1 MKKII
6 SVLLAVAMLA
16 ALTVPA
22 FAVEDI
28 TISKDE
34 PAAGP
39 DGAQKATVDV
49 VTKTT
54 NTDGA
59 DAYTYSVTFPASF
72 VFDWGDTN
80 AKSAAYKVTSQLLL
94 GASLDV
100 SVAADNGGEMT
111 NESTASTLTYT
122 LTNGGSTHFTEV
134 NNEATPTAAPS
145 VSIAKE
151 EYKGVPIAAYTGRL
165 TYTVTY
171 NAPTP

>member
-22 FAVEDI
+22 FAADI

-39 DGAQKATVDV
+39 DGAQTATVDV

-54 NTDGA
+54 NTEGA
-59 DAYTYSVTFPASF
+59 DVYTYSVTFPASF
-72 VFDWGDTN
+72 EFAWGDTA
-80 AKSAAYKVTSQLLL
+80 AKDATYTVTSQLLL
-94 GASLDV
+94 RASLDV
-100 SVAADNGGEMT
+100 SVAANNGGKMT
-111 NESTASTLTYT
+111 NENTASTLTYT

-134 NNEATPTAAPS
+134 NNSAAPTAQPT
-145 VSIAKE
+145 VSIAS
-151 EYKGVPIAAYTGRL
+151 YAGVPIAVYTGTL

-171 NAPTP
+171 NAPTPTP

>member
-22 FAVEDI
+22 FAAEI
-28 TISKDE
+28 TKDSAE
-34 PAAGP
+34 
-39 DGAQKATVDV
+39 QSATIDV

-72 VFDWGDTN
+72 EFAWGDTA
-80 AKSAAYKVTSQLLL
+80 AKDATYTVTSQLLL

-100 SVAADNGGEMT
+100 SVAANNGGKMT
-111 NESTASTLTYT
+111 NENTASTLTYT

-134 NNEATPTAAPS
+134 NNSAAPTAQPA
-145 VSIAKE
+145 VSIAS
-151 EYKGVPIAAYTGRL
+151 YDNVPIAVYTGTL
-165 TYTVTY
+165 TYSVTY

>member
-22 FAVEDI
+22 FAADI

-39 DGAQKATVDV
+39 DGAQTATVDV

-72 VFDWGDTN
+72 EFDWGDTA
-80 AKSAAYKVTSQLLL
+80 AKDATYTVTSQLLL

-100 SVAADNGGEMT
+100 SVAANNGGEMT
-111 NESTASTLTYT
+111 NENTASTLTYT
-122 LTNGGSTHFTEV
+122 LANGGSAHFAEV
-134 NNEATPTAAPS
+134 NNDAAPATHPT
-145 VSIAKE
+145 VSIAS
-151 EYKGVPIAAYTGRL
+151 YAGVPIAVYTGTL

>member
-16 ALTVPA
+16 ALMVPA
-22 FAVEDI
+22 FAADI

-39 DGAQKATVDV
+39 DGAQTATVDV

-72 VFDWGDTN
+72 EFAWGDTV

-100 SVAADNGGEMT
+100 AVAANDGGQMKAT
-111 NESTASTLTYT
+111 GTDKTLTFT
-122 LTNGGSTHFTEV
+122 LTNGGSENFKEV
-134 NNEATPTAAPS
+134 NDAAAPVATPQ
-145 VSIAKE
+145 VSIAS
-151 EYKGVPIAAYTGRL
+151 YAGVPIAVYTGTL
-165 TYTVTY
+165 TYSVTY

>member
-22 FAVEDI
+22 FAAEI
-28 TISKDE
+28 TKDSAE
-34 PAAGP
+34 
-39 DGAQKATVDV
+39 QSATIDV

-72 VFDWGDTN
+72 EFDWGDTA
-80 AKSAAYKVTSQLLL
+80 AKDATYTVTSQLLL

-100 SVAADNGGEMT
+100 SVAANNGGEMT
-111 NESTASTLTYT
+111 AAGTDQTLTYT
-122 LTNGGSTHFTEV
+122 LANGGSAHFAEV
-134 NNEATPTAAPS
+134 NNAAAPATHPT
-145 VSIAKE
+145 VSIAS
-151 EYKGVPIAAYTGRL
+151 YAGVPIAVYTGTL

>member
-22 FAVEDI
+22 FAADI
-28 TISKDE
+28 TKDSAE
-34 PAAGP
+34 QSA
-39 DGAQKATVDV
+39 KVDV

-54 NTDGA
+54 NTEGA

-72 VFDWGDTN
+72 EFDWGDTA
-80 AKSAAYKVTSQLLL
+80 AKDATYTVTSQLLL

-100 SVAADNGGEMT
+100 SVAANNGGEMIAT
-111 NESTASTLTYT
+111 GTDKTLTYT
-122 LTNGGSTHFTEV
+122 LTNGGSAHFAEV
-134 NNEATPTAAPS
+134 NNSAAPATHPT
-145 VSIAKE
+145 VSIAS
-151 EYKGVPIAAYTGRL
+151 YAGVPIAVYTGTL
-165 TYTVTY
+165 TYKVTY

>member
-22 FAVEDI
+22 FAAEI
-28 TISKDE
+28 TKDSAE
-34 PAAGP
+34 QSA
-39 DGAQKATVDV
+39 KVDV

-72 VFDWGDTN
+72 EFDWGDPA
-80 AKSAAYKVTSQLLL
+80 AKDATYTVTSQLLL

-100 SVAADNGGEMT
+100 SVAANNGGKMT
-111 NESTASTLTYT
+111 NENTASTLTYT
-122 LTNGGSTHFTEV
+122 LTNGGSTHFAEV
-134 NNEATPTAAPS
+134 NNGAEPTAKPM
-145 VSIAKE
+145 VSIASYE
-151 EYKGVPIAAYTGRL
+151 GVPIAVYKGTL
-165 TYTVTY
+165 TYSVTY
-171 NAPTP
+171 NAPATP

>member
-22 FAVEDI
+22 FAAEI
-28 TISKDE
+28 TKDSAE
-34 PAAGP
+34 
-39 DGAQKATVDV
+39 QSATIDV

-72 VFDWGDTN
+72 EFAWGDTA
-80 AKSAAYKVTSQLLL
+80 AKDATYTVTSQLLL

-100 SVAADNGGEMT
+100 SVAANNGGKMT
-111 NESTASTLTYT
+111 NENTASTLTYT

-134 NNEATPTAAPS
+134 NNSAAPTAQPT
-145 VSIAKE
+145 VSIAS
-151 EYKGVPIAAYTGRL
+151 YDNVPIAVYTGTL
-165 TYTVTY
+165 TYSVTY
-171 NAPTP
+171 NAPATP

>member
-22 FAVEDI
+22 FAAEI
-28 TISKDE
+28 TKDSAE
-34 PAAGP
+34 
-39 DGAQKATVDV
+39 QSATVDV

-72 VFDWGDTN
+72 EFDWGDTA
-80 AKSAAYKVTSQLLL
+80 AKDATYTVTSQLLL

-100 SVAADNGGEMT
+100 SVAANNGGKMT
-111 NESTASTLTYT
+111 NENTASTLTYT

-134 NNEATPTAAPS
+134 NNSAAPTAQPT
-145 VSIAKE
+145 VSIAS
-151 EYKGVPIAAYTGRL
+151 YAGVPIAVYTGTL

>member
-22 FAVEDI
+22 FAAEI
-28 TISKDE
+28 TKDSAE
-34 PAAGP
+34 
-39 DGAQKATVDV
+39 QSATVDV

-72 VFDWGDTN
+72 EFDWGDTA
-80 AKSAAYKVTSQLLL
+80 AKDATYTVTSQLLL

-100 SVAADNGGEMT
+100 SVAVNNGGKMT
-111 NESTASTLTYT
+111 NENTASTLTYT

-134 NNEATPTAAPS
+134 NNSAAPTAQPA
-145 VSIAKE
+145 VSIAS
-151 EYKGVPIAAYTGRL
+151 YDNVPIAVYKGTL
-165 TYTVTY
+165 TYSVTY
-171 NAPTP
+171 NPPAQQTP

>member
-22 FAVEDI
+22 FAAEI
-28 TISKDE
+28 TKDSAE
-34 PAAGP
+34 QSA
-39 DGAQKATVDV
+39 KVDV

-72 VFDWGDTN
+72 EFAWGDTA
-80 AKSAAYKVTSQLLL
+80 AKDATYTVTSQLLL

-100 SVAADNGGEMT
+100 SVAANNGGKMT
-111 NESTASTLTYT
+111 NENTASTLTYT

-134 NNEATPTAAPS
+134 NNSAAPTAQPA
-145 VSIAKE
+145 VSIAS
-151 EYKGVPIAAYTGRL
+151 YDNVPIAVYTGTL

>member
-22 FAVEDI
+22 FAAEI
-28 TISKDE
+28 TKDSAE
-34 PAAGP
+34 
-39 DGAQKATVDV
+39 QSATIDV

-72 VFDWGDTN
+72 EFDWGDTA
-80 AKSAAYKVTSQLLL
+80 AKDATYTVTSQLLL

-100 SVAADNGGEMT
+100 SVAANNGGKMT
-111 NESTASTLTYT
+111 NENTASTLTYT
-122 LTNGGSTHFTEV
+122 LTNGGSAHFAEV
-134 NNEATPTAAPS
+134 NNSAAPTAQPA
-145 VSIAKE
+145 VSIAS
-151 EYKGVPIAAYTGRL
+151 YDNVPIAVYTGTL

>member
-1 MKKII
+1 MKKVI

-22 FAVEDI
+22 FAAEI
-28 TISKDE
+28 TKDSAE
-34 PAAGP
+34 QSA
-39 DGAQKATVDV
+39 KVDV

-54 NTDGA
+54 NTEGE
-59 DAYTYSVTFPASF
+59 DAYSYTVTIPASF
-72 VFDWGDTN
+72 EFDWGDTA
-80 AKSAAYKVTSQLLL
+80 AKDATYTVTSQLLL

-100 SVAADNGGEMT
+100 SVAANNGGKMT
-111 NESTASTLTYT
+111 NENTASTLTYT

-134 NNEATPTAAPS
+134 NNDAAPTAQPA
-145 VSIAKE
+145 VSIAS
-151 EYKGVPIAAYTGRL
+151 YDNVPIAVYTGTL

>member
-22 FAVEDI
+22 FAAEI
-28 TISKDE
+28 TKDSAE
-34 PAAGP
+34 QSA
-39 DGAQKATVDV
+39 KVDV

-54 NTDGA
+54 NTDGE
-59 DAYTYSVTFPASF
+59 DAYSYTVTIPASF
-72 VFDWGDTN
+72 EFDWGDTA
-80 AKSAAYKVTSQLLL
+80 AKDATYTVTSQLLL

-100 SVAADNGGEMT
+100 SVAANNGGEMT
-111 NESTASTLTYT
+111 NENTASTLTYT

-151 EYKGVPIAAYTGRL
+151 EYDGVPIAVYTGTM

>member
-22 FAVEDI
+22 FAAEI
-28 TISKDE
+28 TKDSAE
-34 PAAGP
+34 QSA
-39 DGAQKATVDV
+39 KVDV

-72 VFDWGDTN
+72 EFDWGDTA
-80 AKSAAYKVTSQLLL
+80 AKDATYTVTSQLLL

-100 SVAADNGGEMT
+100 SVAANNGGKMT
-111 NESTASTLTYT
+111 NENTASTLTYT

-134 NNEATPTAAPS
+134 NNSAAPTAQPT
-145 VSIAKE
+145 VSIAS
-151 EYKGVPIAAYTGRL
+151 YDNVPIAVYTGTL
-165 TYTVTY
+165 TYSVTY
-171 NAPTP
+171 NAPATP

>member
-22 FAVEDI
+22 FAAEI
-28 TISKDE
+28 TKDSAE
-34 PAAGP
+34 QSA
-39 DGAQKATVDV
+39 KVDV

-72 VFDWGDTN
+72 EFDWGDPA
-80 AKSAAYKVTSQLLL
+80 AKDATYTVTSQLLL

-100 SVAADNGGEMT
+100 SVAANNGGKMT
-111 NESTASTLTYT
+111 NENTASTLTYT

-134 NNEATPTAAPS
+134 NNSAAPTAQPA
-145 VSIAKE
+145 VSIAS
-151 EYKGVPIAAYTGRL
+151 YDNVPIAVYTGTL

>member
-22 FAVEDI
+22 FAADI

-39 DGAQKATVDV
+39 DGAQTATVDV

-54 NTDGA
+54 NTEGA

-72 VFDWGDTN
+72 EFAWGDTA
-80 AKSAAYKVTSQLLL
+80 AKDATYTVTSQLLL

-100 SVAADNGGEMT
+100 SVAANNGGKMT
-111 NESTASTLTYT
+111 NENTASTLTYT
-122 LTNGGSTHFTEV
+122 LTNGGSAHFAEV
-134 NNEATPTAAPS
+134 NNSAAPATHPT
-145 VSIAKE
+145 VSIAS
-151 EYKGVPIAAYTGRL
+151 YAGVPIAVYTGTL

>member
-22 FAVEDI
+22 FAAEI
-28 TISKDE
+28 TKDSAE
-34 PAAGP
+34 QSA
-39 DGAQKATVDV
+39 KVDV

-72 VFDWGDTN
+72 EFAWGDTA
-80 AKSAAYKVTSQLLL
+80 AKDATYTVTSQLLL

-100 SVAADNGGEMT
+100 SVAANNGGKMT
-111 NESTASTLTYT
+111 NENTASTLTYT
-122 LTNGGSTHFTEV
+122 LTNGGSAHFAEV
-134 NNEATPTAAPS
+134 NNSAAPTAQPA
-145 VSIAKE
+145 VSIAS
-151 EYKGVPIAAYTGRL
+151 YDNVPIAVYKGTL
-165 TYTVTY
+165 TYSVTY

>member
-22 FAVEDI
+22 FAAEI
-28 TISKDE
+28 TKDSAE
-34 PAAGP
+34 
-39 DGAQKATVDV
+39 QSATIDV

-72 VFDWGDTN
+72 EFAWGDTA
-80 AKSAAYKVTSQLLL
+80 AKDATYTVTSQLLL

-100 SVAADNGGEMT
+100 SVAADNGGKMA
-111 NESTASTLTYT
+111 NENTASTLTYT
-122 LTNGGSTHFTEV
+122 LTNGGSAHFAEV
-134 NNEATPTAAPS
+134 NNDAAPATHPT
-145 VSIAKE
+145 VSIAS
-151 EYKGVPIAAYTGRL
+151 YAGVPIAVYTGTL

-171 NAPTP
+171 NNPPTP

>member
-22 FAVEDI
+22 FAADI

-39 DGAQKATVDV
+39 DGAQTATVDV

-54 NTDGA
+54 NTEGA

-72 VFDWGDTN
+72 EFAWGDTA
-80 AKSAAYKVTSQLLL
+80 AKDATYTVTSQLLL

-100 SVAADNGGEMT
+100 SVAANNGGKMT
-111 NESTASTLTYT
+111 NENTASTLTYT
-122 LTNGGSTHFTEV
+122 LTNGGSAHFAEV
-134 NNEATPTAAPS
+134 NNDAAPATHPT
-145 VSIAKE
+145 VSIAS
-151 EYKGVPIAAYTGRL
+151 YAGVPIAVYTGTL

>member
-22 FAVEDI
+22 FAAEI
-28 TISKDE
+28 TKDSAE
-34 PAAGP
+34 QSAE
-39 DGAQKATVDV
+39 VDV

-54 NTDGA
+54 NTDGE
-59 DAYTYSVTFPASF
+59 DAYSYTVTIPASF
-72 VFDWGDTN
+72 EFDWGDTA
-80 AKSAAYKVTSQLLL
+80 AKDATYTVTSQLLL

-100 SVAADNGGEMT
+100 SVAADNGGTMAAT
-111 NESTASTLTYT
+111 GTDKTLSFN
-122 LTNGGSTHFTEV
+122 LTNAVSTHFTEV
-134 NNEATPTAAPS
+134 NNGAEPTAKPM
-145 VSIAKE
+145 VSIASYE
-151 EYKGVPIAAYTGRL
+151 GVPIAVYTGTM

>member
-1 MKKII
+1 MKKVI

-22 FAVEDI
+22 FAAEI
-28 TISKDE
+28 TKDSAE
-34 PAAGP
+34 QSA
-39 DGAQKATVDV
+39 KVDV

-54 NTDGA
+54 NTDGE
-59 DAYTYSVTFPASF
+59 DAYTYTVTIPASF
-72 VFDWGDTN
+72 EFDWGDTA
-80 AKSAAYKVTSQLLL
+80 AKDATYTVTSQLLL

-100 SVAADNGGEMT
+100 SVAANNGGKMT
-111 NESTASTLTYT
+111 NENTASTLTYT

-134 NNEATPTAAPS
+134 NNSAAPTAAPS

-151 EYKGVPIAAYTGRL
+151 EYDGVPIAVYTGTM

>member
-22 FAVEDI
+22 FAVDI
-28 TISKDE
+28 TKDSAE
-34 PAAGP
+34 QSA
-39 DGAQKATVDV
+39 KVDV

-72 VFDWGDTN
+72 EFAWGDTA
-80 AKSAAYKVTSQLLL
+80 AKDATYTVTSQLLL

-100 SVAADNGGEMT
+100 SVAANNGGKMT
-111 NESTASTLTYT
+111 NENTASTLTYT

-134 NNEATPTAAPS
+134 NNSAAPTAQPA
-145 VSIAKE
+145 VSIAS
-151 EYKGVPIAAYTGRL
+151 YDNVPIAVYTGTL

>member
-22 FAVEDI
+22 FAAEI
-28 TISKDE
+28 TKDSAE
-34 PAAGP
+34 QSA
-39 DGAQKATVDV
+39 KVDV

-72 VFDWGDTN
+72 EFAWGDTA
-80 AKSAAYKVTSQLLL
+80 AKDATYTVTSQLLL

-100 SVAADNGGEMT
+100 SVAANNGGKMT
-111 NESTASTLTYT
+111 NENTASTLTYT

-134 NNEATPTAAPS
+134 NNSAAPTAQPA
-145 VSIAKE
+145 VSIAS
-151 EYKGVPIAAYTGRL
+151 YDNVPIAVYKGTL
-165 TYTVTY
+165 TYSVTY
-171 NAPTP
+171 NPPSQQTP

>member
-22 FAVEDI
+22 FAAEI
-28 TISKDE
+28 TKDSAE
-34 PAAGP
+34 QSA
-39 DGAQKATVDV
+39 KVDV

-54 NTDGA
+54 NTEGQ
-59 DAYTYSVTFPASF
+59 DAYTYTVTIPASF
-72 VFDWGDTN
+72 EFDWGDTA
-80 AKSAAYKVTSQLLL
+80 AKDATYTVTSQLLL

-111 NESTASTLTYT
+111 ATGTDQTLTYT

-151 EYKGVPIAAYTGRL
+151 EYDGVPIAAYTGTM

>member
-22 FAVEDI
+22 FAAEI
-28 TISKDE
+28 TKDSAE
-34 PAAGP
+34 QSA
-39 DGAQKATVDV
+39 KVDV

-54 NTDGA
+54 NTEGE
-59 DAYTYSVTFPASF
+59 DAYTYTVTIPASF
-72 VFDWGDTN
+72 EFDWGDTA
-80 AKSAAYKVTSQLLL
+80 AKDATYTVTSQLLL

-100 SVAADNGGEMT
+100 SVAANNGGEMT
-111 NESTASTLTYT
+111 NENTASTLTYT
-122 LTNGGSTHFTEV
+122 LANGGSAHFAEV
-134 NNEATPTAAPS
+134 NNSAAPTAQPT
-145 VSIAKE
+145 VSIAS
-151 EYKGVPIAAYTGRL
+151 YAGVPIAVYTGTL

>member
-22 FAVEDI
+22 FAEDI
-28 TISKDE
+28 TINKDSV
-34 PAAGP
+34 P
-39 DGAQKATVDV
+39 QSATVDV

-54 NTDGA
+54 GA
-59 DAYTYSVTFPASF
+59 NDAPAYFYTVTIPASF
-72 VFDWGDTN
+72 EFDWGDLN
-80 AKSAAYKVTSQLLL
+80 AKDASYTVESQLLL

-100 SVAADNGGEMT
+100 SVAANNDGTMT
-111 NESTASTLTYT
+111 NENTASTLTYT

-134 NNEATPTAAPS
+134 NTGDEVLDPAPTVAITS
-145 VSIAKE
+145 YE
-151 EYKGVPIAAYTGRL
+151 GVPIAAYTGTM

>member
-22 FAVEDI
+22 FAAEI
-28 TISKDE
+28 TKDSAE
-34 PAAGP
+34 
-39 DGAQKATVDV
+39 QSATIDV

-72 VFDWGDTN
+72 EFDWGDTA
-80 AKSAAYKVTSQLLL
+80 AKDATYTVTSQLLL

-100 SVAADNGGEMT
+100 SVAANNGGKMT
-111 NESTASTLTYT
+111 NENTASTLTYT
-122 LTNGGSTHFTEV
+122 LTNGGSTHFAEV
-134 NNEATPTAAPS
+134 NNSAAPATHPT
-145 VSIAKE
+145 VSIAS
-151 EYKGVPIAAYTGRL
+151 YAGVPIAVYTGTL

>member
-22 FAVEDI
+22 FAADI

-54 NTDGA
+54 NTEGA

-72 VFDWGDTN
+72 EFAWGDTN
-80 AKSAAYKVTSQLLL
+80 AKSATYTVTSQLLL

-100 SVAADNGGEMT
+100 SVAANNGGEMT
-111 NESTASTLTYT
+111 NENTASTLTYT

-134 NNEATPTAAPS
+134 NNSAAPTAAPS
-145 VSIAKE
+145 VSVAKE
-151 EYKGVPIAAYTGRL
+151 EYDGVPIAAYTGTL

>member
-22 FAVEDI
+22 FAAEI
-28 TISKDE
+28 TKDSAE
-34 PAAGP
+34 
-39 DGAQKATVDV
+39 QSATIDV

-72 VFDWGDTN
+72 EFDWGDTA
-80 AKSAAYKVTSQLLL
+80 AKDATYTVTSQLLL

-100 SVAADNGGEMT
+100 SVAANNGGQMT
-111 NESTASTLTYT
+111 NADTASTLTYT
-122 LTNGGSTHFTEV
+122 LTNGGSAHFAEV
-134 NNEATPTAAPS
+134 NNSAAPTAQPT
-145 VSIAKE
+145 VSIASYE
-151 EYKGVPIAAYTGRL
+151 GVPIAVYTGTL
-165 TYTVTY
+165 TYSVTY